1 MTAEASFF
9 GLHDLDDLGV
19 VCLSVH
25 FGEVKSAQVAVAD
38 LTVQHDHESV
48 MASLCRGESE
58 AVPRALRSAKE
69 GSGHELER
77 GRVNFDIGSS
87 VGLTRHCGRRRRGG
101 CPRVG
106 PDGADAGDRAESG
119 LALASSS
126 MGCRE
131 DVAVFAKAWKLQKSE
146 NIHLEIW
153 VRLRELDITL

>member
-9 GLHDLDDLGV
+9 ALHDLDDLGV

-38 LTVQHDHESV
+38 PTVQHAHESV
-48 MASLCRGESE
+48 MASLFRGESE

-87 VGLTRHCGRRRRGG
+87 VGLARHCGRRRRGG
-101 CPRVG
+101 CP
-106 PDGADAGDRAESG
+106 SF
-119 LALASSS
+119 LFISSS
-126 MGCRE
+126 AHCGEEGGEEEEEERSRRKN
-131 DVAVFAKAWKLQKSE
+131 DTSSSS
-146 NIHLEIW
+146 
-153 VRLRELDITL
+153 